1 MSNAELQCGVR
12 ASPCHSAFR
21 IPHSALGTG
30 TSHGTQRE
38 ERALRRAVAPPEDPG
53 PEREEREEGLQD
65 LVAAQHDHAR
75 LRRAHA
81 GGAQREQVHPG
92 VHHREH
98 GGPQAR
104 GVRGDAAVPRALG
117 QGLGTG
123 TRGRRSGRR
132 RGAEGVA
139 MEARAIQR
147 TVRQSARKMR
157 LVIDQI
163 RGRAV
168 PEAYAILR
176 FSKKLAAKQI
186 HKVLKSAVANAEQQ
200 ARRQNAAFD
209 ADRLRVRYAVVNEG
223 PTLKRFTAAAMGR
236 ATPILK
242 RTSHVEIHVA
252 GEDAPVA
259 PPVRAGTAEA
269 KAEPPAKRKRA
280 ASKPAAKRKRPKA
293 AAARSK

>member
-1 MSNAELQCGVR
+1 
-12 ASPCHSAFR
+12 
-21 IPHSALGTG
+21 
-30 TSHGTQRE
+30 
-38 ERALRRAVAPPEDPG
+38 
-53 PEREEREEGLQD
+53 
-65 LVAAQHDHAR
+65 
-75 LRRAHA
+75 
-81 GGAQREQVHPG
+81 
-92 VHHREH
+92 
-98 GGPQAR
+98 
-104 GVRGDAAVPRALG
+104 
-117 QGLGTG
+117 
-123 TRGRRSGRR
+123 
-132 RGAEGVA
+132 

-200 ARRQNAAFD
+200 AQRQNAAFD

-252 GEDAPVA
+252 AEEAPA
-259 PPVRAGTAEA
+259 PAVKAAPAQATNAQPKA
-269 KAEPPAKRKRA
+269 KAKPKRKVKA
-280 ASKPAAKRKRPKA
+280 AGKKKAQKKTKTKKASK
-293 AAARSK
+293 